1 MISLKGLLAEKGHK
15 RTTFVYL
22 RGVYRERARERERE
36 REIGWHHAERDKQG
50 KPPNWARCTEAK
62 GWADRQNDRQ
72 MDERMK
78 RLNTNRQIY
87 GMIDRWTDR
96 RAR

>member
-22 RGVYRERARERERE
+22 RGVYSERERE

-50 KPPNWARCTEAK
+50 KPPNWARCTEA
-62 GWADRQNDRQ
+62 
-72 MDERMK
+72 RMS
-78 RLNTNRQIY
+78 
-87 GMIDRWTDR
+87 G
-96 RAR
+96 